1 MNARHTGEEPVE
13 LSVSNKLV
21 FYHNELSHSMD
32 WKHNSKKDKLRD
44 WTLLKDITLKRK
56 AVKLWEATVSSN
68 AVEEGQ

>member
-32 WKHNSKKDKLRD
+32 WEHNSKKEKLRD

-56 AVKLWEATVSSN
+56 AVRLWEATVSSD
-68 AVEEGQ
+68 AVEESQ

>member
-1 MNARHTGEEPVE
+1 
-13 LSVSNKLV
+13 
-21 FYHNELSHSMD
+21 MD